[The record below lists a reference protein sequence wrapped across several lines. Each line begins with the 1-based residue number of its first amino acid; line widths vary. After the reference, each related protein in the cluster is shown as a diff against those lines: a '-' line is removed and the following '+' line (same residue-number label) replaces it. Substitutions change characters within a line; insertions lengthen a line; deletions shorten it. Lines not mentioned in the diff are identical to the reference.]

1 MPFFALPPFFRA
13 IRDGMNN
20 EHKRKDKEAFNKRGL
35 EQKGG
40 CVGGEG
46 GGEGRELKRQTKT

>member
-1 MPFFALPPFFRA
+1 
-13 IRDGMNN
+13 MNN

-40 CVGGEG
+40 CVGGRRG
-46 GGEGRELKRQTKT
+46 GPRTEKAD